1 MAQRKTLRQEVEEL
15 RGEIAALQA
24 ERAGELASRK
34 SAKPSSP
41 SPEQEPEA
49 AEESGVESGGDL
61 ERVIGELTEAAVS
74 EIAEHPAIVVGL
86 AFLLG
91 LTIGRLSKS

>member
-1 MAQRKTLRQEVEEL
+1 MAQPKTLRQEVEEL

-24 ERAGELASRK
+24 ERASEKAAAK
-34 SAKPSSP
+34 SAKPSASP
-41 SPEQEPEA
+41 APEPEA
-49 AEESGVESGGDL
+49 AEERGVESGGDL
-61 ERVIGELTEAAVS
+61 ERVIGELTEAAES
-74 EIAEHPAIVVGL
+74 EIAEHPAIIVGL

>member
-24 ERAGELASRK
+24 ERASELASRK
-34 SAKPSSP
+34 SAKPSP
-41 SPEQEPEA
+41 SPEPEPEA
-49 AEESGVESGGDL
+49 AEESGVDRGGEL
-61 ERVIGELTEAAVS
+61 ERVVAELTEAAES

-91 LTIGRLSKS
+91 LVIGRLSKS